1 MARGSQ
7 IVRVWASMPAVA
19 LLATSVRLL
28 RGCDQLRVQS
38 PELIR
43 RSLMIAPVPT
53 MTKTRS
59 SAAATG
65 ELFATQC
72 TDMSAKASI
81 EPLPTIEFVA

>member
-59 SAAATG
+59 SAAAT
-65 ELFATQC
+65 
-72 TDMSAKASI
+72 DMSAKASI